1 MSIHRSTRPAPTA
14 HLTTGGPVANA
25 TNVTEDQMEP
35 QVEKKAFKICQKLLA
50 SSSYSR
56 QALLTQNVVTVITNL

>member
-50 SSSYSR
+50 PSSYSR
-56 QALLTQNVVTVITNL
+56 HVKDKHFLLRMWLQ